1 MAQLGE
7 ILPDEDIRQVQT
19 QSRLGPVIEDPIDPN
34 VEGAEE
40 IPGYIQ
46 QVTDSYAIR
55 QAEVQ
60 QSIQDWKAGEMD
72 TNTGIEWLDSLAGDA
87 QFKIQGIGKGVAG
100 PVLDTAGVLAGAAID
115 GISSVSYTHLTLP
128 TNREV

>member
-19 QSRLGPVIEDPIDPN
+19 QSRLGPVIDDPIDPN

-46 QVTDSYAIR
+46 QVTDSYAKR
-55 QAEVQ
+55 KAEVQ
-60 QSIQDWKAGEMD
+60 QSIQDWKTGEMD
-72 TNTGIEWLDSLAGDA
+72 T
-87 QFKIQGIGKGVAG
+87 
-100 PVLDTAGVLAGAAID
+100 
-115 GISSVSYTHLTLP
+115 
-128 TNREV
+128 